1 MVRYKIIVMAVVCL
15 ILAAGGILVL
25 TIEKKDV
32 VTKESSNNPL
42 PPTGG
47 IGGFNEAVN
56 TFALKIYKKFYS
68 FHSNENIF
76 ISPYSIFTALAMA
89 YEGARNVTAE
99 EMRYVLSIE
108 QGNESFHRYMQT
120 LYESLNERS
129 EYNIS
134 TANALWPR
142 IGYNILQNYI
152 NIIET
157 YYGGEIS
164 EVDYSKPEEAAGI
177 INSWI
182 EDKTN
187 HLIKNL
193 VSPAA
198 ITPDTTLILTNA
210 IYFKGVWELRFDAA
224 NTTSREFKTPGGVV
238 DVPMMQMVNTNNFFN
253 YTETEE
259 MQVLELPYS
268 GGDISMLIF
277 LPKKGFNLHDII
289 EYLNDTAFYDIINS
303 MSEEKVDIYLPR
315 FKIETPIYE
324 LNRYLT
330 DLGMPTAFSNN
341 ADFSGI
347 DGVGELSISQ
357 VLHKAFIKVDENGTE
372 AAAATAVMFVTAV
385 NGDSNSRIIFD
396 CDHPF
401 LFMIYHKQSNTILFM
416 GSIVNP
422 AS

>member
-1 MVRYKIIVMAVVCL
+1 MKYKIIAAVVCL
-15 ILAAGGILVL
+15 ILV
-25 TIEKKDV
+25 
-32 VTKESSNNPL
+32 
-42 PPTGG
+42 
-47 IGGFNEAVN
+47 IGGFFVLTFEKENSVTKTPSNNNLPPIGNVTSFDEAVN
-56 TFALKIYKKFYS
+56 AFALKFYKE
-68 FHSNENIF
+68 FHRDHGDNNIF

-89 YEGARNVTAE
+89 YEGARNTTAE
-99 EMRYVLSIE
+99 EMKNVLSIE
-108 QGNESFHRYMQT
+108 QDNESFHRYMQM
-120 LYESLNERS
+120 LYEYLNERS

-142 IGYNILQNYI
+142 IGYNLLQNYI

-157 YYGGEIS
+157 YYGGKIS

-182 EDKTN
+182 ENKTN

-193 VSPAA
+193 ISPAA
-198 ITPDTTLILTNA
+198 ITPDTMLILTNA
-210 IYFKGVWELRFDAA
+210 IYFKGIWKLRFDIA
-224 NTTSREFKTPGGVV
+224 NTTIREFKTPNGNI

-253 YTETEE
+253 YTENEE

-268 GGDISMLIF
+268 GDNISMLIF
-277 LPKKGFNLHDII
+277 LPKKSFNISDIV
-289 EYLNDTAFYDIINS
+289 EYLNETTFYNIIDS
-303 MSEEKVDIYLPR
+303 MSEKKVDIYLPR
-315 FKIETPIYE
+315 FEIKTPMYE
-324 LNRYLT
+324 LNKHLVN
-330 DLGMPTAFSNN
+330 LGMPTAFSAN

-347 DGVGELSISQ
+347 DGIGELSISQ

>member
-1 MVRYKIIVMAVVCL
+1 MKYKIIAAAVCL
-15 ILAAGGILVL
+15 ILV
-25 TIEKKDV
+25 
-32 VTKESSNNPL
+32 
-42 PPTGG
+42 
-47 IGGFNEAVN
+47 IGGFFVLTFEKENSVTKTPSNNNLPPIGNVTSFDEAVN
-56 TFALKIYKKFYS
+56 AFALKFYKE
-68 FHSNENIF
+68 FHRDHGDNNIF

-89 YEGARNVTAE
+89 YEGARNTTAE
-99 EMRYVLSIE
+99 EMKNVLSIE
-108 QGNESFHRYMQT
+108 QDNESFHRYMQM
-120 LYESLNERS
+120 LYEYLNERS

-142 IGYNILQNYI
+142 IGYNLLQNYI

-157 YYGGEIS
+157 YYGGKIS

-182 EDKTN
+182 ENKTN

-193 VSPAA
+193 ISPAA
-198 ITPDTTLILTNA
+198 ITPDTMLILTNA
-210 IYFKGVWELRFDAA
+210 IYFKGIWKLRFDIT
-224 NTTSREFKTPGGVV
+224 NTTIREFKTPNGNI

-253 YTETEE
+253 YTENEE

-268 GGDISMLIF
+268 GDNISMLIF
-277 LPKKGFNLHDII
+277 LPKKSFNISDIV
-289 EYLNDTAFYDIINS
+289 EYLNETTFYNIIDS
-303 MSEEKVDIYLPR
+303 MSEKKVDIYLPR
-315 FKIETPIYE
+315 FEIKTPMYE

-330 DLGMPTAFSNN
+330 DLGMPTAFSAN

-347 DGVGELSISQ
+347 DGVGGLSISQ

-372 AAAATAVMFVTAV
+372 AAAATAVMFVTSV